1 MAASAY
7 VFVWP
12 AVISIKHHI
21 MNSYRTHSCDELRLS
36 DVDKQVT
43 LVGWVD
49 TVRDHGGVIFIDLRD
64 RAGKTQV
71 VFHPENNAQ
80 LANDAENLRVE
91 SVIQV
96 SGKVVARLKTDEV
109 DATNPDLA
117 TGEIEVDAS
126 SMTVLNRAAVLPFQL
141 DRNIANEDIR
151 LKYRFLDLRR
161 SAMQRNMIL
170 RHRITKTMR
179 DYLDEQGFLEIETPI
194 LSKSTPEGAR
204 DFLVPSRLNPG
215 TFYALPQAPQ
225 QYKQLLMVAGM
236 EKYFQ
241 VARCF
246 RDEDL
251 RADRQPEFTQIDIEA
266 SFITPEDVYAWI
278 ENMLKRVFKESVGRD
293 IVTPFPR
300 MTWKDAMNQYGSDK
314 PERRFEMKI
323 TDCSDIFA
331 NSEFRVFSGAIAD
344 GGVVKAINAKGFNPS
359 VGQVDSL
366 TQTAIEAGAKGL
378 AYIKVRDVAN
388 TKEWKSPITKRL
400 SQAEID
406 ALIERLNIESG
417 DCIFFAAGEWEQSC
431 TILGRVRLACG
442 EFMELLK
449 GNTDI
454 DLFWVNRFP
463 LFGWDA
469 EEQRFCAVHHP
480 FTRPVPEDV
489 EKVLK
494 GEISTDLC
502 AEAYDVIFNG
512 NELGGGSIRIHEKDL
527 QDATFRALGLDD
539 ATIEEQFGHLLAAFS
554 FGAPPHGGL
563 ALGLDRVVMLI
574 GQCESIR
581 EVIAFPKNNRG
592 ADLMSESPAPA
603 EPNQLRDIH
612 IQVKLPE
619 KLRLKLEAE
628 KAAAAEAEQNA

>member
-1 MAASAY
+1 
-7 VFVWP
+7 
-12 AVISIKHHI
+12 
-21 MNSYRTHSCDELRLS
+21 MNSYRTHTCDELRLS
-36 DVDKQVT
+36 DAGKQVT

-71 VFHPENNAQ
+71 VFHPENNAE
-80 LANDAENLRVE
+80 LANNAENLRVE
-91 SVIQV
+91 SVIQIT
-96 SGKVVARLKTDEV
+96 GQVVARLKTDEV

-126 SMTVLNRAAVLPFQL
+126 AMTVLNRASVLPFQL
-141 DRNIANEDIR
+141 DRNVANEDIR

-161 SAMQRNMIL
+161 TEMQRNMIL

-266 SFITPEDVYAWI
+266 SFITPEDIYAWI

-300 MTWKDAMNQYGSDK
+300 MTWKDAMDQYGSDK

-323 TDCSDIFA
+323 TECSDIFA
-331 NSEFRVFSGAIAD
+331 NSEFRVFSGAVAN

-366 TQTAIEAGAKGL
+366 TQTAMEAGAKGL
-378 AYIKVRDVAN
+378 AYIKVRDVN
-388 TKEWKSPITKRL
+388 DLKEWKSPITKRL
-400 SQAEID
+400 SAAEVE
-406 ALIERLNIESG
+406 ALKERLNIESG
-417 DCIFFAAGEWEQSC
+417 DCIFFAAGDWEQSC

-449 GNTDI
+449 DNDEI

-463 LFGWDA
+463 LFGWDE
-469 EEQRFCAVHHP
+469 EEQRFCAIHHP

-494 GEISTDLC
+494 GEISTDIC
-502 AEAYDVIFNG
+502 AEAYDIIFNG
-512 NELGGGSIRIHEKDL
+512 NELGGGSIRIHEKEL

-574 GQCESIR
+574 GKCESIR

-619 KLRLKLEAE
+619 KLRQKLEAE
-628 KAAAAEAEQNA
+628 KAAAAQTEA

>member
-1 MAASAY
+1 
-7 VFVWP
+7 
-12 AVISIKHHI
+12 
-21 MNSYRTHSCDELRLS
+21 MNSYRSHSCDELRLS
-36 DVDKQVT
+36 DVGKQVT
-43 LVGWVD
+43 LAGWVD

-71 VFHPENNAQ
+71 VFHPEN
-80 LANDAENLRVE
+80 DAELARMAEGLRVE

-96 SGKVVARLKTDEV
+96 TGKVVGRLKTDEV
-109 DATNPDLA
+109 DATNPDLP
-117 TGEIEVDAS
+117 TGEIEVEANS
-126 SMTVLNRAAVLPFQL
+126 LTVLNRAAVLPFQL
-141 DRNIANEDIR
+141 DRNISNEDIR

-161 SAMQRNMIL
+161 PNMQRNMIL
-170 RHRITKTMR
+170 RHRVTKTMR

-204 DFLVPSRLNPG
+204 DFLVPSRLSPG
-215 TFYALPQAPQ
+215 SFYALPQAPQ

-241 VARCF
+241 VAHCF

-251 RADRQPEFTQIDIEA
+251 RADRQPEFTQVDLEA
-266 SFITPEDVYAWI
+266 SFITPEDIYAWI
-278 ENMLKRVFKESVGRD
+278 ENMLQRVFRESVGRE
-293 IVTPFPR
+293 ITIPFPR
-300 MTWKDAMNQYGSDK
+300 MSWHDAMDQYGSDK
-314 PERRFEMKI
+314 PERRFEMKL
-323 TDCSDIFA
+323 TDCTDIFA
-331 NSEFRVFSGAIAD
+331 TSGFKVFASIVAK
-344 GGVVKAINAKGFNPS
+344 GGVVKAINAKSFSPS
-359 VGQVDSL
+359 VGQIDSL
-366 TQTAIEAGAKGL
+366 TKTAVEAGAKGL
-378 AYIKVRDVAN
+378 AFIKVRDVADRS
-388 TKEWKSPITKRL
+388 TWKSPVTRAMAPEEL
-400 SQAEID
+400 D
-406 ALIERLNIESG
+406 ALAERLNIESG
-417 DCIFFAAGEWEQSC
+417 DCIFFAAGDWEQSC
-431 TILGRVRLACG
+431 TILGRVRLECAG
-442 EFMELLK
+442 YMELLK

-480 FTRPVPEDV
+480 FTRPVAEDV

-502 AEAYDVIFNG
+502 AEAYDVILNG

-539 ATIEEQFGHLLAAFS
+539 ATIAEQFGHLLSAFS

-563 ALGLDRVVMLI
+563 ALGLDRLVMLI
-574 GQCESIR
+574 GGCDSIR
-581 EVIAFPKNNRG
+581 EVMAFPKNNRG

-619 KLRLKLEAE
+619 KLRQKLEAE
-628 KAAAAEAEQNA
+628 KAAAAEQQEA

>member
-1 MAASAY
+1 MDAAAFFSGNV
-7 VFVWP
+7 VFP
-12 AVISIKHHI
+12 YFLNILI
-21 MNSYRTHSCDELRLS
+21 MNSYRTHTCDELRPAH
-36 DVDKQVT
+36 VDQVVT

-71 VFHPENNAQ
+71 VFHPEIDAN
-80 LANDAENLRVE
+80 LANQAEALRVE
-91 SVIQV
+91 TVIQV
-96 SGKVVARLKTDEV
+96 SGKVVRRLKTDEI

-117 TGEIEVDAS
+117 TGEIEVEATS
-126 SMTVLNRAAVLPFQL
+126 LTVLNPAAVLPFQL

-161 SAMQRNMIL
+161 PAMQRNMIL

-204 DFLVPSRLNPG
+204 DFLVPSRLTPG
-215 TFYALPQAPQ
+215 AFYALPQAPQ

-236 EKYFQ
+236 ERYFQ

-266 SFITPEDVYAWI
+266 SFITPEDIYGWI
-278 ENMLKRVFKESVGRD
+278 EAMLKRVFKESVGRD

-300 MTWKDAMNQYGSDK
+300 MTWHEAMDQYGSDK

-331 NSEFRVFSGAIAD
+331 SSDFRVFSSAIAG

-378 AYIKVRDVAN
+378 AYIKVRDVN
-388 TKEWKSPITKRL
+388 DRDGWKSPITKRL
-400 SQAEID
+400 TDAEIE
-406 ALIERLNIESG
+406 ALKERLNIESG
-417 DCIFFAAGEWEQSC
+417 DCVFFAAGAWEQSC
-431 TILGRVRLACG
+431 TILGRVRLACAD
-442 EFMELLK
+442 FMEILK
-449 GNTDI
+449 DNDEV

-463 LFGWDA
+463 LFGWDE
-469 EEQRFCAVHHP
+469 EEQRFCAIHHP

-494 GEISTDLC
+494 GEISTDIC

-539 ATIEEQFGHLLAAFS
+539 ATIQEQFGHLLAAFS

-574 GQCESIR
+574 GKCDSIR

-603 EPNQLRDIH
+603 EPNQLRDVH

-619 KLRLKLEAE
+619 KLRQKLEAE
-628 KAAAAEAEQNA
+628 KAAAEQQA

>member
-1 MAASAY
+1 MSAY
-7 VFVWP
+7 R
-12 AVISIKHHI
+12 SHTC
-21 MNSYRTHSCDELRLS
+21 NELRPAHI
-36 DVDKQVT
+36 DRHVT

-64 RAGKTQV
+64 REGKTQV
-71 VFHPENNAQ
+71 VFHPENQAE
-80 LANDAENLRVE
+80 LAKQAEALRVE

-96 SGKVVARLKTDEV
+96 SGVVVPRLKTDEV

-117 TGEIEVDAS
+117 TGEIEVEADA
-126 SMTVLNRAAVLPFQL
+126 MTILNRAAVLPFQL
-141 DRNIANEDIR
+141 DRHVANEDVR

-161 SAMQRNMIL
+161 PEMQRNMIL

-204 DFLVPSRLNPG
+204 DFLVPSRLTPG

-225 QYKQLLMVAGM
+225 QYKQLLMVAGL

-266 SFITPEDVYAWI
+266 SFITPEDIYGWVEA
-278 ENMLKRVFKESVGRD
+278 MLQRVFREAVRKE
-293 IVTPFPR
+293 IATPFER
-300 MTWKDAMNQYGSDK
+300 VTWHDAMDQYGSDK
-314 PERRFEMKI
+314 PDRRFAMKLI
-323 TDCSDIFA
+323 DCSDIFEK
-331 NSEFRVFSGAIAD
+331 SDFRVFSGAIAA
-344 GGVVKAINAKGFNPS
+344 GGVVKAINAKNFSPS

-366 TQTAIEAGAKGL
+366 TQTALEAGAKGL
-378 AYIKVRDVAN
+378 AYIKVRDVN
-388 TKEWKSPITKRL
+388 DREGWKSPITKRL
-400 SQAEID
+400 TDAEIN
-406 ALIERLNIESG
+406 ALKERLHIEDG
-417 DCIFFAAGEWEQSC
+417 DCIFFAAGPWEQSC
-431 TILGRVRLACG
+431 TILGRVRLECA
-442 EFMELLK
+442 EYMELLK
-449 GNTDI
+449 DNHDI
-454 DLFWVNRFP
+454 DLFWVTRFP
-463 LFGWDA
+463 LFGWD
-469 EEQRFCAVHHP
+469 EETQRFCAIHHP

-489 EKVLK
+489 DKVLR

-502 AEAYDVIFNG
+502 AEAYDIILNG
-512 NELGGGSIRIHEKDL
+512 NELGGGSIRIHERDL
-527 QDATFRALGLDD
+527 QDATFRALGLDE
-539 ATIEEQFGHLLAAFS
+539 ATIQEQFGHLLSAFS

-563 ALGLDRVVMLI
+563 ALGLDRVVMLL
-574 GQCESIR
+574 GECTSIR

-619 KLRLKLEAE
+619 KLRQKLEAE
-628 KAAAAEAEQNA
+628 KAAAQNGAPDTPAEA

>member
-1 MAASAY
+1 
-7 VFVWP
+7 
-12 AVISIKHHI
+12 
-21 MNSYRTHSCDELRLS
+21 MNSYRTHTCDELRLS
-36 DVDKQVT
+36 DAGKQVT
-43 LVGWVD
+43 LCGWVD

-71 VFHPENNAQ
+71 VFHPENNAE
-80 LANDAENLRVE
+80 LANNAENLRVE

-96 SGKVVARLKTDEV
+96 TGNVVARLKTEEV

-126 SMTVLNRAAVLPFQL
+126 AMTVLNRAAVLPFQL
-141 DRNIANEDIR
+141 DRNVANEDLR

-161 SAMQRNMIL
+161 TEMQRNMIL

-204 DFLVPSRLNPG
+204 DFLVPSRLTPG
-215 TFYALPQAPQ
+215 AFYALPQAPQ

-266 SFITPEDVYAWI
+266 SFITPEDIYAWI

-300 MTWKDAMNQYGSDK
+300 MTWKDAMDQYGSDK

-331 NSEFRVFSGAIAD
+331 NSEFRVFSGAIAN

-359 VGQVDSL
+359 VGQVDAL
-366 TQTAIEAGAKGL
+366 TQTAVEAGAKGL
-378 AYIKVRDVAN
+378 AYIKVRDVN
-388 TKEWKSPITKRL
+388 DLKEWKSPITKRL
-400 SQAEID
+400 SAEEVE
-406 ALIERLNIESG
+406 ALKERLNIESG
-417 DCIFFAAGEWEQSC
+417 DCIFFAAGDWEQSC

-449 GNTDI
+449 DNDEI

-469 EEQRFCAVHHP
+469 EEQRFCAIHHP

-494 GEISTDLC
+494 GEISTDIC
-502 AEAYDVIFNG
+502 AEAYDIIFNG

-574 GQCESIR
+574 GKCESIR

-628 KAAAAEAEQNA
+628 KAAAEAAAAEQA

>member
-1 MAASAY
+1 
-7 VFVWP
+7 
-12 AVISIKHHI
+12 

-117 TGEIEVDAS
+117 TGEIEVDAA
-126 SMTVLNRAAVLPFQL
+126 SMNVLNRAAVLPFQL

-161 SAMQRNMIL
+161 TPMQRNMIL

-300 MTWKDAMNQYGSDK
+300 MTWKDAMDQYGSDK

-331 NSEFRVFSGAIAD
+331 NSEFRVFSGAIAN

-628 KAAAAEAEQNA
+628 KAAAEAEQNA

>member
-1 MAASAY
+1 
-7 VFVWP
+7 
-12 AVISIKHHI
+12 
-21 MNSYRTHSCDELRLS
+21 MNSYRTHACDELRLS
-36 DVDKQVT
+36 DAGKQVT
-43 LVGWVD
+43 LCGWVD

-71 VFHPENNAQ
+71 VFHPENNAE
-80 LANDAENLRVE
+80 LANNAENLRVE

-96 SGKVVARLKTDEV
+96 SGTVVARLKTDEV

-126 SMTVLNRAAVLPFQL
+126 AMTVLNRAAVLPFQL
-141 DRNIANEDIR
+141 DRNVANEDLR

-161 SAMQRNMIL
+161 ADMQRNMIL

-204 DFLVPSRLNPG
+204 DFLVPSRLTPG

-266 SFITPEDVYAWI
+266 SFITPEDIYAWI

-300 MTWKDAMNQYGSDK
+300 MTWKEAMDQYGSDK

-331 NSEFRVFSGAIAD
+331 NSEFRVFSGAIAN

-366 TQTAIEAGAKGL
+366 TQTAVEAGAKGL
-378 AYIKVRDVAN
+378 AYIKVRDVN
-388 TKEWKSPITKRL
+388 DLKEWKSPITKRL
-400 SQAEID
+400 SAGEVE
-406 ALIERLNIESG
+406 ALKERLNIESG
-417 DCIFFAAGEWEQSC
+417 DCIFFAAGDWEQSC

-449 GNTDI
+449 GNDEI

-469 EEQRFCAVHHP
+469 EEQRFCAIHHP

-494 GEISTDLC
+494 GEISTDIC

-574 GQCESIR
+574 GKCESIR

-603 EPNQLRDIH
+603 EPNQLRDVH

-628 KAAAAEAEQNA
+628 KAAAEAAAAEQA

>member
-1 MAASAY
+1 
-7 VFVWP
+7 
-12 AVISIKHHI
+12 
-21 MNSYRTHSCDELRLS
+21 MNSYRTHTCDELRLT
-36 DVDKQVT
+36 DAGKQVT
-43 LVGWVD
+43 LCGWVD

-71 VFHPENNAQ
+71 VFHPENNAD
-80 LANDAENLRVE
+80 LADNAENLRVE

-96 SGKVVARLKTDEV
+96 SGTVVARLKTDEV

-126 SMTVLNRAAVLPFQL
+126 AMTVLNRAAVLPFQL
-141 DRNIANEDIR
+141 DRNVANEDLR

-161 SAMQRNMIL
+161 TEMQRNMIL

-204 DFLVPSRLNPG
+204 DFLVPSRLTPG

-266 SFITPEDVYAWI
+266 SFITPEDIYTWI

-300 MTWKDAMNQYGSDK
+300 MTWKDAMDQYGSDK

-323 TDCSDIFA
+323 TECSDIFA
-331 NSEFRVFSGAIAD
+331 NSDFRVFSGAIAN

-359 VGQVDSL
+359 VGQIDSL

-378 AYIKVRDVAN
+378 AYIKVRDVN
-388 TKEWKSPITKRL
+388 DLKEWKSPITKRL
-400 SQAEID
+400 SAAEVE
-406 ALIERLNIESG
+406 ALKERLNIESG

-449 GNTDI
+449 GNDEI

-469 EEQRFCAVHHP
+469 EEQRFCAIHHP

-494 GEISTDLC
+494 GEISTDIC

-512 NELGGGSIRIHEKDL
+512 NELGGGSIRIHEKEL

-574 GQCESIR
+574 GKCESIR

-603 EPNQLRDIH
+603 EPNQLRDVH

-628 KAAAAEAEQNA
+628 KAAAEQA

>member
-1 MAASAY
+1 
-7 VFVWP
+7 
-12 AVISIKHHI
+12 
-21 MNSYRTHSCDELRLS
+21 MNSYRTHTCDELRPV
-36 DVDKQVT
+36 DVDKNVT

-71 VFHPENNAQ
+71 VFHPEI
-80 LANDAENLRVE
+80 DAELASLAEGLRVE

-96 SGKVVARLKTDEV
+96 SGKVVRRLKTEEV
-109 DATNPDLA
+109 DATNPDLP
-117 TGEIEVDAS
+117 TGEIEVEATA
-126 SMTVLNRAAVLPFQL
+126 MQVLNRAAVLPFQL

-161 SAMQRNMIL
+161 PSMQRNMIL

-204 DFLVPSRLNPG
+204 DFLVPSRLSPG
-215 TFYALPQAPQ
+215 CFYALPQAPQ

-266 SFITPEDVYAWI
+266 SFITPEDVYTWI
-278 ENMLKRVFKESVGRD
+278 EDMLKRVFKESVGRD

-300 MTWKDAMNQYGSDK
+300 MTWRDAMDQYGSDK
-314 PERRFEMKI
+314 PERRFEMKL

-331 NSEFRVFSGAIAD
+331 KSDFRVFASAVAG
-344 GGVVKAINAKGFNPS
+344 GGVVKAINAKNFSPS
-359 VGQVDSL
+359 VGQIDSL
-366 TQTAIEAGAKGL
+366 TQTALEAGAKGL
-378 AYIKVRDVAN
+378 AYIKVREVGNRDG
-388 TKEWKSPITKRL
+388 WKSPITKRL
-400 SQAEID
+400 TDAEIE
-406 ALIERLNIESG
+406 ALKERLNIEDG
-417 DCIFFAAGEWEQSC
+417 DCVFFAAGDWEQSC
-431 TILGRVRLACG
+431 TILGRVRLACA

-449 GNTDI
+449 GNTDV
-454 DLFWVNRFP
+454 DLFWVTRFP

-469 EEQRFCAVHHP
+469 EEERFCAIHHP

-494 GEISTDLC
+494 GEISTELC

-512 NELGGGSIRIHEKDL
+512 NELGGGSIRIHEKEL

-539 ATIEEQFGHLLAAFS
+539 ATIEEQFGHLLSAFS

-574 GQCESIR
+574 SESESIR

-592 ADLMSESPAPA
+592 ADLMSESPAQA
-603 EPNQLRDIH
+603 EPNQLRDVH

-619 KLRLKLEAE
+619 KLRLKMEAE
-628 KAAAAEAEQNA
+628 KAAAEAEETQG

>member
-1 MAASAY
+1 
-7 VFVWP
+7 
-12 AVISIKHHI
+12 
-21 MNSYRTHSCDELRLS
+21 MNSYRTHTCDELRLS

-71 VFHPENNAQ
+71 VFHPENNAA

-96 SGKVVARLKTDEV
+96 TGKVVARLKTDEV

-126 SMTVLNRAAVLPFQL
+126 SMNVLNRAAVLPFQL

-161 SAMQRNMIL
+161 NAMQRNMIL

-266 SFITPEDVYAWI
+266 SFITPEDIYTWI
-278 ENMLKRVFKESVGRD
+278 EDMLKRVFKESVGRD

-323 TDCSDIFA
+323 TDCTDFLA
-331 NSEFRVFSGAIAD
+331 NCEFRVFSGAIAN

-359 VGQVDSL
+359 VGQIEAL
-366 TQTAIEAGAKGL
+366 TQTAIEAGGKGL
-378 AYIKVRDVAN
+378 AYIKVRDVN
-388 TKEWKSPITKRL
+388 DVKEWKSPFAKRL
-400 SQAEID
+400 SEQERAT
-406 ALIERLNIESG
+406 LIERLNIESG

-431 TILGRVRLACG
+431 TILGRVRLACADY
-442 EFMELLK
+442 MELLK

-469 EEQRFCAVHHP
+469 EEQRYCAIHHP

-489 EKVLK
+489 DKVLK
-494 GEISTDLC
+494 GEISTDIC

-512 NELGGGSIRIHEKDL
+512 NELGGGSIRIHEKEL

-574 GQCESIR
+574 GQCDSIR

-619 KLRLKLEAE
+619 KLRQKLEAE
-628 KAAAAEAEQNA
+628 KAAAAEQAE

>member
-1 MAASAY
+1 
-7 VFVWP
+7 
-12 AVISIKHHI
+12 
-21 MNSYRTHSCDELRLS
+21 MNSYRTHTCDELRLT
-36 DVDKQVT
+36 DAGKQVT
-43 LVGWVD
+43 LCGWVD

-71 VFHPENNAQ
+71 VFHPENNAD
-80 LANDAENLRVE
+80 LADNAENLRVE

-96 SGKVVARLKTDEV
+96 SGTVVARLKTDEV

-126 SMTVLNRAAVLPFQL
+126 AMTVLNRAAVLPFQL
-141 DRNIANEDIR
+141 DRNVANEDLR

-161 SAMQRNMIL
+161 TEMQRNMIL

-204 DFLVPSRLNPG
+204 DFLVPSRLTPG

-266 SFITPEDVYAWI
+266 SFITPEDIYAWI

-300 MTWKDAMNQYGSDK
+300 MTWKDAMDQYGSDK
-314 PERRFEMKI
+314 PERRFEIKI
-323 TDCSDIFA
+323 TECSDIFA
-331 NSEFRVFSGAIAD
+331 NSDFRVFSGAIAN

-359 VGQVDSL
+359 VGQIDSL

-378 AYIKVRDVAN
+378 AYIKVRDVN
-388 TKEWKSPITKRL
+388 DLKEWKSPITKRL
-400 SQAEID
+400 SATEVE
-406 ALIERLNIESG
+406 ALKERLNIESG

-449 GNTDI
+449 DNDEI

-469 EEQRFCAVHHP
+469 EEQRFCAIHHP

-494 GEISTDLC
+494 GEISTDIC

-512 NELGGGSIRIHEKDL
+512 NELGGGSIRIHEKEL

-574 GQCESIR
+574 GKCESIR

-603 EPNQLRDIH
+603 EPNQLRDVH

-628 KAAAAEAEQNA
+628 KAAAEAADQA

>member
-1 MAASAY
+1 
-7 VFVWP
+7 
-12 AVISIKHHI
+12 
-21 MNSYRTHSCDELRLS
+21 MNSYRTHACDELRLS
-36 DVDKQVT
+36 DAGKQVT
-43 LVGWVD
+43 LCGWVD

-71 VFHPENNAQ
+71 VFHPENNAE
-80 LANDAENLRVE
+80 LANNAENLRVE

-96 SGKVVARLKTDEV
+96 SGTVVARLKTDEV

-117 TGEIEVDAS
+117 TGEIEVDATA
-126 SMTVLNRAAVLPFQL
+126 MTVLNRAAVLPFQL
-141 DRNIANEDIR
+141 DRNVANEDLR

-161 SAMQRNMIL
+161 TEMQRNMIL

-204 DFLVPSRLNPG
+204 DFLVPSRLTPG

-266 SFITPEDVYAWI
+266 SFITPEDIYAWI

-300 MTWKDAMNQYGSDK
+300 MTWKDAMDQYGSDK

-323 TDCSDIFA
+323 TECSDIFA
-331 NSEFRVFSGAIAD
+331 DSEFRVFSGAIAN

-378 AYIKVRDVAN
+378 AYIKVRDVN
-388 TKEWKSPITKRL
+388 DLKEWKSPITKRL
-400 SQAEID
+400 SATEVE
-406 ALIERLNIESG
+406 ALKERLNIESG
-417 DCIFFAAGEWEQSC
+417 DCIFFAAGDWEQSC
-431 TILGRVRLACG
+431 TILGRVRLACA

-449 GNTDI
+449 GNDEI

-469 EEQRFCAVHHP
+469 EEQRFCAIHHP

-494 GEISTDLC
+494 GEISTDIC

-574 GQCESIR
+574 GKCESIR

-603 EPNQLRDIH
+603 EPNQLRDVH

-628 KAAAAEAEQNA
+628 NAAAAEQA

>member
-1 MAASAY
+1 
-7 VFVWP
+7 
-12 AVISIKHHI
+12 
-21 MNSYRTHSCDELRLS
+21 MNSYRTHTCDELRLS

-96 SGKVVARLKTDEV
+96 TGKVVARLKTDEV

-117 TGEIEVDAS
+117 TGEIEVDAA
-126 SMTVLNRAAVLPFQL
+126 SMNVLNRAAVLPFQL

-161 SAMQRNMIL
+161 TPMQRNMIL

-266 SFITPEDVYAWI
+266 SFITPEDIYAWI
-278 ENMLKRVFKESVGRD
+278 EAMLKRVFKESVGRD

-300 MTWKDAMNQYGSDK
+300 MTWKDAMDQYGSDK

-331 NSEFRVFSGAIAD
+331 NSEFRVFSGAIAN

-378 AYIKVRDVAN
+378 AYIKVRDVNN

-406 ALIERLNIESG
+406 ALVERLNIESG

-469 EEQRFCAVHHP
+469 EEQRYCAIHHP

-494 GEISTDLC
+494 GEISTDIC

-512 NELGGGSIRIHEKDL
+512 NELGGGSIRIHEKEL

-574 GQCESIR
+574 GQCDSIR

-619 KLRLKLEAE
+619 KLRQKLEAE
-628 KAAAAEAEQNA
+628 KAAAAESAE

>member
-1 MAASAY
+1 MYAQ
-7 VFVWP
+7 P
-12 AVISIKHHI
+12 TVIILSSII
-21 MNSYRTHSCDELRLS
+21 TMNSYRTHTCDELRLS

-96 SGKVVARLKTDEV
+96 TGKVVARLKTDEV

-117 TGEIEVDAS
+117 TGEIEVDAA
-126 SMTVLNRAAVLPFQL
+126 SMNVLNRAAVLPFQL

-161 SAMQRNMIL
+161 TPMQRNMIL

-300 MTWKDAMNQYGSDK
+300 MTWKDAMDQYGSDK

-331 NSEFRVFSGAIAD
+331 NSEFRVFSGAIAN

-406 ALIERLNIESG
+406 ALVERLNIESG

-628 KAAAAEAEQNA
+628 KAAAAEQGE

>member
-1 MAASAY
+1 
-7 VFVWP
+7 
-12 AVISIKHHI
+12 
-21 MNSYRTHSCDELRLS
+21 MNSYRTHTCDELRLS
-36 DVDKQVT
+36 DAGKQVT
-43 LVGWVD
+43 LCGWVD

-71 VFHPENNAQ
+71 VFHPENNAE
-80 LANDAENLRVE
+80 LANNAENLRVE

-96 SGKVVARLKTDEV
+96 SGTVVARLKTDEV

-126 SMTVLNRAAVLPFQL
+126 AMTVLNRAAVLPFQL
-141 DRNIANEDIR
+141 DRNVANEDLR

-161 SAMQRNMIL
+161 TEMQRNMIL

-204 DFLVPSRLNPG
+204 DFLVPSRLTPG

-266 SFITPEDVYAWI
+266 SFITPEDIYSWI

-300 MTWKDAMNQYGSDK
+300 MTWKDAMDQYGSDK

-323 TDCSDIFA
+323 TECSDIFA
-331 NSEFRVFSGAIAD
+331 NSEFRVFSGAVAN

-366 TQTAIEAGAKGL
+366 TQTALEAGAKGL
-378 AYIKVRDVAN
+378 AYIKVRDVN
-388 TKEWKSPITKRL
+388 DLKEWKSPITKRL
-400 SQAEID
+400 SPAEVE
-406 ALIERLNIESG
+406 ALKERLNIESG
-417 DCIFFAAGEWEQSC
+417 DCIFFAAGDWEQSC

-449 GNTDI
+449 DNDEI

-469 EEQRFCAVHHP
+469 EEQRFCAIHHP

-494 GEISTDLC
+494 GEISTDIC

-574 GQCESIR
+574 GKCESIR

-603 EPNQLRDIH
+603 EPNQLRDVH

-628 KAAAAEAEQNA
+628 KAAAEAASAE

>member
-1 MAASAY
+1 MMQLLQYEAQIN
-7 VFVWP
+7 F
-12 AVISIKHHI
+12 KHKHKH
-21 MNSYRTHSCDELRLS
+21 MNSYRTHTCDELRLS
-36 DVDKQVT
+36 DAGKQVT
-43 LVGWVD
+43 LCGWVD

-71 VFHPENNAQ
+71 VFHPENNAE
-80 LANDAENLRVE
+80 LAANAENLRVE

-96 SGKVVARLKTDEV
+96 TGNVVARLKTDEV

-117 TGEIEVDAS
+117 TGEIEVDACA
-126 SMTVLNRAAVLPFQL
+126 MNVLNRAAVLPFQL
-141 DRNIANEDIR
+141 DRNVANEDLR

-161 SAMQRNMIL
+161 TEMQRNMIL

-204 DFLVPSRLNPG
+204 DFLVPSRLTPG
-215 TFYALPQAPQ
+215 SFYALPQAPQ

-241 VARCF
+241 IARCF

-251 RADRQPEFTQIDIEA
+251 RADRQPEFTQVDIEA
-266 SFITPEDVYAWI
+266 SFITPEDIYSWI

-300 MTWKDAMNQYGSDK
+300 MTWKDAMDQYGSDK

-323 TDCSDIFA
+323 TECSDIFA
-331 NSEFRVFSGAIAD
+331 NSEFRVFSGAVAN

-359 VGQVDSL
+359 VGQIDSL
-366 TQTAIEAGAKGL
+366 TQTAVEASAKGL
-378 AYIKVRDVAN
+378 AYIKVRDVN
-388 TKEWKSPITKRL
+388 DLKEWKSPITKRL
-400 SQAEID
+400 SAEEVE
-406 ALIERLNIESG
+406 ALKERLNIESG
-417 DCIFFAAGEWEQSC
+417 DCIFFAAGDWEQSC

-449 GNTDI
+449 GNDEI

-463 LFGWDA
+463 LFGWDE
-469 EEQRFCAVHHP
+469 EEQRFCAIHHP

-494 GEISTDLC
+494 GEISTDIC

-574 GQCESIR
+574 GKCESIR

-628 KAAAAEAEQNA
+628 KAAAEAAEQA

>member
-1 MAASAY
+1 
-7 VFVWP
+7 
-12 AVISIKHHI
+12 
-21 MNSYRTHSCDELRLS
+21 MNSYRTHTCDELRLT
-36 DVDKQVT
+36 DAGKQVT
-43 LVGWVD
+43 LCGWVD

-71 VFHPENNAQ
+71 VFHPENNAE
-80 LANDAENLRVE
+80 LANNAENLRVE

-96 SGKVVARLKTDEV
+96 SGTVVARLKTDEV

-117 TGEIEVDAS
+117 TGEIEVDAAA
-126 SMTVLNRAAVLPFQL
+126 MTVLNRAAVLPFQL
-141 DRNIANEDIR
+141 DRNVANEDLR

-161 SAMQRNMIL
+161 TEMQRNMIL

-204 DFLVPSRLNPG
+204 DFLVPSRLTPG

-266 SFITPEDVYAWI
+266 SFITPEDIYAWI

-300 MTWKDAMNQYGSDK
+300 MTWKDAMDQYGSDK
-314 PERRFEMKI
+314 PERRFEIKI
-323 TDCSDIFA
+323 TECSDIFA
-331 NSEFRVFSGAIAD
+331 NSDFRVFSGAIAN

-359 VGQVDSL
+359 VGQIDSL

-378 AYIKVRDVAN
+378 AYIKVRDVN
-388 TKEWKSPITKRL
+388 DLKEWKSPITKRL
-400 SQAEID
+400 SATEVE
-406 ALIERLNIESG
+406 ALKERLNIESG

-449 GNTDI
+449 DNDEI

-469 EEQRFCAVHHP
+469 EEQRFCAIHHP

-494 GEISTDLC
+494 GEISTDIC

-512 NELGGGSIRIHEKDL
+512 NELGGGSIRIHEKEL

-574 GQCESIR
+574 GKCESIR

-603 EPNQLRDIH
+603 EPNQLRDVH

-628 KAAAAEAEQNA
+628 KAAAEAAEQA

>member
-1 MAASAY
+1 
-7 VFVWP
+7 
-12 AVISIKHHI
+12 
-21 MNSYRTHSCDELRLS
+21 MNTYRTHSCDELRLS
-36 DVDKQVT
+36 DAGKHVT
-43 LVGWVD
+43 LAGWVD

-71 VFHPENNAQ
+71 VFHPEN
-80 LANDAENLRVE
+80 DAELARQAETLRVE
-91 SVIQV
+91 SVLQV
-96 SGKVVARLKTDEV
+96 TGKVVGRLKTEEI

-117 TGEIEVDAS
+117 TGEIEVEADS
-126 SMTVLNRAAVLPFQL
+126 LTVLNRATVLPFQL
-141 DRNIANEDIR
+141 DRHVANEDIR

-161 SAMQRNMIL
+161 SNMQRNMIL

-204 DFLVPSRLNPG
+204 DFLVPSRLTPG

-266 SFITPEDVYAWI
+266 SFITPEDIYAWI
-278 ENMLKRVFKESVGRD
+278 EAMLKRVFKESIGRD

-300 MTWKDAMNQYGSDK
+300 MTWRDAMDQYGSDK

-323 TDCSDIFA
+323 ADCTDIFTT
-331 NSEFRVFSGAIAD
+331 SEFKVFSGAVAN
-344 GGVVKAINAKGFNPS
+344 GGVVKAINAKNFAPS
-359 VGQVDSL
+359 VGQIDSL
-366 TQTAIEAGAKGL
+366 TKTALEAGAKGL
-378 AYIKVRDVAN
+378 AYIKVRDVN
-388 TKEWKSPITKRL
+388 EREGWKSPITKRL
-400 SQAEID
+400 KDAEIE
-406 ALIERLNIESG
+406 ALKKRLNIESG
-417 DCIFFAAGEWEQSC
+417 DCVFFAAGDWEQSC
-431 TILGRVRLACG
+431 TILGRVRLECAG
-442 EFMELLK
+442 YMELLK
-449 GNTDI
+449 GNTDV

-463 LFGWDA
+463 LFGWDD
-469 EEQRFCAVHHP
+469 EEKRFCAVHHP

-494 GEISTDLC
+494 GEISTELC

-539 ATIEEQFGHLLAAFS
+539 ATIEEQFGHLLSAFS

-563 ALGLDRVVMLI
+563 ALGLDRVVMLM
-574 GQCESIR
+574 GGCESIR

-619 KLRLKLEAE
+619 KLRQKLEAE
-628 KAAAAEAEQNA
+628 KAQQEA

>member
-1 MAASAY
+1 
-7 VFVWP
+7 
-12 AVISIKHHI
+12 
-21 MNSYRTHSCDELRLS
+21 MNSYRTHACDELRLS
-36 DVDKQVT
+36 DAGKQVT
-43 LVGWVD
+43 LCGWVD

-71 VFHPENNAQ
+71 VFHPENNAE
-80 LANDAENLRVE
+80 LANNAENLRVE

-96 SGKVVARLKTDEV
+96 SGTVVARLKTDEV

-126 SMTVLNRAAVLPFQL
+126 AMTVLNRAAVLPFQL
-141 DRNIANEDIR
+141 DRNVANEDLR

-161 SAMQRNMIL
+161 TEMQRNMIL

-204 DFLVPSRLNPG
+204 DFLVPSRLTPG
-215 TFYALPQAPQ
+215 TYYALPQAPQ

-241 VARCF
+241 VASCF
-246 RDEDL
+246 RVEDL

-266 SFITPEDVYAWI
+266 SFITPEDIYAWI

-300 MTWKDAMNQYGSDK
+300 MTWKDAMDQYGSDK

-323 TDCSDIFA
+323 TECSDIFA
-331 NSEFRVFSGAIAD
+331 DSEFRVFSGAIAN

-378 AYIKVRDVAN
+378 AYIKVRDVN
-388 TKEWKSPITKRL
+388 DLKEWKSPITKRL
-400 SQAEID
+400 SATEVE
-406 ALIERLNIESG
+406 ALKERLNIESG
-417 DCIFFAAGEWEQSC
+417 DCIFFAAGDWEQSC
-431 TILGRVRLACG
+431 TILGRVRLACA

-449 GNTDI
+449 GNDEI

-469 EEQRFCAVHHP
+469 EEQRFCAIHHP

-494 GEISTDLC
+494 GEISTDIC

-574 GQCESIR
+574 GKCESIR

-603 EPNQLRDIH
+603 EPNQLRDVH

-628 KAAAAEAEQNA
+628 KAAAAEQA

>member
-1 MAASAY
+1 
-7 VFVWP
+7 
-12 AVISIKHHI
+12 
-21 MNSYRTHSCDELRLS
+21 MNSYRTHTCEELRLS
-36 DVDKQVT
+36 DVGKQVT

-71 VFHPENNAQ
+71 VFHPENNAD
-80 LANDAENLRVE
+80 LANNAENLRVE

-96 SGKVVARLKTDEV
+96 SGQVVARLKTDEV

-126 SMTVLNRAAVLPFQL
+126 AMTVLNRAAVLPFQL
-141 DRNIANEDIR
+141 DRNVANEDIR

-161 SAMQRNMIL
+161 TEMQRNMIL

-266 SFITPEDVYAWI
+266 SFITPEDIYAWI

-300 MTWKDAMNQYGSDK
+300 MTWKDAMDQYGSDK

-323 TDCSDIFA
+323 TECSDIFA
-331 NSEFRVFSGAIAD
+331 NSEFRVFSGAVAN

-378 AYIKVRDVAN
+378 AYIKVRDVN
-388 TKEWKSPITKRL
+388 DLKEWKSPITKRL
-400 SQAEID
+400 SATEVE
-406 ALIERLNIESG
+406 ALKERLNIESG
-417 DCIFFAAGEWEQSC
+417 DCIFFAAGDWEQSC

-449 GNTDI
+449 GNDEI

-469 EEQRFCAVHHP
+469 EEQRYCAIHHP

-494 GEISTDLC
+494 GEISTDIC
-502 AEAYDVIFNG
+502 AEAYDIIFNG

-574 GQCESIR
+574 GKCESIR

-619 KLRLKLEAE
+619 KLRQKLEAE
-628 KAAAAEAEQNA
+628 KAAAAEQPQA

>member
-1 MAASAY
+1 
-7 VFVWP
+7 
-12 AVISIKHHI
+12 
-21 MNSYRTHSCDELRLS
+21 MNSYRTHTCDELRLS
-36 DVDKQVT
+36 DAGKQVT
-43 LVGWVD
+43 LCGWVD

-71 VFHPENNAQ
+71 VFHPENNAE
-80 LANDAENLRVE
+80 LANNAENLRVE

-96 SGKVVARLKTDEV
+96 SGTVVARLKTDEV

-126 SMTVLNRAAVLPFQL
+126 AMTVLNRAAVLPFQL
-141 DRNIANEDIR
+141 DRNVANEDLR

-161 SAMQRNMIL
+161 TEMQRNMIL

-204 DFLVPSRLNPG
+204 DFLVPSRLTPG

-266 SFITPEDVYAWI
+266 SFITPEDIYSWI

-300 MTWKDAMNQYGSDK
+300 MTWKDAMDQYGSDK

-331 NSEFRVFSGAIAD
+331 NSEFRVFSGAIAN

-366 TQTAIEAGAKGL
+366 TQTAVEAGAKGL
-378 AYIKVRDVAN
+378 AYIKVRDVN
-388 TKEWKSPITKRL
+388 DLKEWKSPITKRL
-400 SQAEID
+400 SSAEVE
-406 ALIERLNIESG
+406 ALKERLNIESG
-417 DCIFFAAGEWEQSC
+417 DCIFFAAGDWEQSC

-449 GNTDI
+449 DNDEI

-469 EEQRFCAVHHP
+469 EEQRFCAIHHP

-494 GEISTDLC
+494 GEISTDIC

-574 GQCESIR
+574 GKCESIR

-603 EPNQLRDIH
+603 EPNQLRDVH

-628 KAAAAEAEQNA
+628 KAAAEAASAE

>member
-1 MAASAY
+1 
-7 VFVWP
+7 
-12 AVISIKHHI
+12 
-21 MNSYRTHSCDELRLS
+21 MNSYRTHTCDELRLT
-36 DVDKQVT
+36 DAGKQVT
-43 LVGWVD
+43 LCGWVD

-71 VFHPENNAQ
+71 VFHPENNAE
-80 LANDAENLRVE
+80 LADNAENLRVE

-96 SGKVVARLKTDEV
+96 CGTVVARLKTDEV

-126 SMTVLNRAAVLPFQL
+126 AMTVLNRAAVLPFQL
-141 DRNIANEDIR
+141 DRNVANEDLR

-161 SAMQRNMIL
+161 TEMQRNMIL

-204 DFLVPSRLNPG
+204 DFLVPSRLTPG

-266 SFITPEDVYAWI
+266 SFITPEDIYAWI

-300 MTWKDAMNQYGSDK
+300 MTWKDAMDQYGSDK
-314 PERRFEMKI
+314 PERRFEIKI
-323 TDCSDIFA
+323 TECSDIFA
-331 NSEFRVFSGAIAD
+331 NSDFRVFSGAIAN

-359 VGQVDSL
+359 VGQIDSL

-378 AYIKVRDVAN
+378 AYIKVRDVN
-388 TKEWKSPITKRL
+388 DLKEWKSPITKRL
-400 SQAEID
+400 SATEVE
-406 ALIERLNIESG
+406 ALKERLNIESG

-449 GNTDI
+449 DNDEI

-469 EEQRFCAVHHP
+469 EEQRFCAIHHP

-494 GEISTDLC
+494 GEISTDIC

-512 NELGGGSIRIHEKDL
+512 NELGGGSIRIHEKEL

-574 GQCESIR
+574 GKCESIR

-603 EPNQLRDIH
+603 EPNQLRDVH

-628 KAAAAEAEQNA
+628 KAAAEAAEQA

>member
-1 MAASAY
+1 
-7 VFVWP
+7 
-12 AVISIKHHI
+12 

-36 DVDKQVT
+36 DAGKQVT

-71 VFHPENNAQ
+71 VFHPENNAE
-80 LANDAENLRVE
+80 LANNAENLRIE

-96 SGKVVARLKTDEV
+96 SGQVVARLKTDEV
-109 DATNPDLA
+109 DATNPDLP

-126 SMTVLNRAAVLPFQL
+126 AMTVLNRAAVLPFQL
-141 DRNIANEDIR
+141 DRNVANEDIR

-161 SAMQRNMIL
+161 TEMQRNMIL

-266 SFITPEDVYAWI
+266 SFITPEDIYAWI

-300 MTWKDAMNQYGSDK
+300 MTWKDAMDQYGSDK

-331 NSEFRVFSGAIAD
+331 NSEFRVFSGAVAN

-378 AYIKVRDVAN
+378 AYIKVRDVN
-388 TKEWKSPITKRL
+388 DLKEWKSSITKRL
-400 SQAEID
+400 SATEVE
-406 ALIERLNIESG
+406 ALKERLNIESG
-417 DCIFFAAGEWEQSC
+417 DSIFFAAGEWEQSC

-449 GNTDI
+449 GNDEI

-469 EEQRFCAVHHP
+469 EEQRFCAIHHP

-494 GEISTDLC
+494 GEISTDIC

-539 ATIEEQFGHLLAAFS
+539 ATIEEQFGHLLTAFS

-574 GQCESIR
+574 GKCESIR

-628 KAAAAEAEQNA
+628 KAAAEQQG

>member
-1 MAASAY
+1 
-7 VFVWP
+7 
-12 AVISIKHHI
+12 
-21 MNSYRTHSCDELRLS
+21 MNSYRTHTCDELRLT
-36 DVDKQVT
+36 DAGKQVT
-43 LVGWVD
+43 LCGWVD

-71 VFHPENNAQ
+71 VFHPENNAE
-80 LANDAENLRVE
+80 LADNAENLRVE

-96 SGKVVARLKTDEV
+96 SGTVVARLKTDEV

-126 SMTVLNRAAVLPFQL
+126 AMTVLNRAAVLPFQL
-141 DRNIANEDIR
+141 DRNVANEDLR

-161 SAMQRNMIL
+161 TEMQRNMIL

-204 DFLVPSRLNPG
+204 DFLVPSRLTPG

-266 SFITPEDVYAWI
+266 SFITPEDIYAWI

-300 MTWKDAMNQYGSDK
+300 MTWKEAMDQYGSDK

-323 TDCSDIFA
+323 TECSDIFA
-331 NSEFRVFSGAIAD
+331 NSDFRVFSGAIAN

-378 AYIKVRDVAN
+378 AYIKVRDVN
-388 TKEWKSPITKRL
+388 DLKEWKSPITKRL
-400 SQAEID
+400 SATEVE
-406 ALIERLNIESG
+406 ALKERLNIESG

-449 GNTDI
+449 DNDEI

-469 EEQRFCAVHHP
+469 EEQRFCAIHHP

-494 GEISTDLC
+494 GEISTDIC

-512 NELGGGSIRIHEKDL
+512 NELGGGSIRIHEKEL

-574 GQCESIR
+574 GKCESIR

-603 EPNQLRDIH
+603 EPNQLRDVH

-628 KAAAAEAEQNA
+628 KAAAEAAEQA

>member
-1 MAASAY
+1 MDAAAFFSGSVAFIY
-7 VFVWP
+7 FLN
-12 AVISIKHHI
+12 ILI
-21 MNSYRTHSCDELRLS
+21 MNSYRTHTCDELRPVH
-36 DVDKQVT
+36 VDQVVT

-71 VFHPENNAQ
+71 VFHPEIDAN
-80 LANDAENLRVE
+80 LANQAEALRVE
-91 SVIQV
+91 TVIQV
-96 SGKVVARLKTDEV
+96 SGKVVRRLKTDEI

-117 TGEIEVDAS
+117 TGEIEVEATTL
-126 SMTVLNRAAVLPFQL
+126 TVLNPAAVLPFQL

-161 SAMQRNMIL
+161 PVMQRNMIL

-204 DFLVPSRLNPG
+204 DFLVPSRLTPG
-215 TFYALPQAPQ
+215 AFYALPQAPQ

-236 EKYFQ
+236 ERYFQ

-266 SFITPEDVYAWI
+266 SFITPEDIYGWI
-278 ENMLKRVFKESVGRD
+278 EAMLKRVFKESVGRD

-300 MTWKDAMNQYGSDK
+300 MTWHEAMDQYGSDK

-331 NSEFRVFSGAIAD
+331 SSDFRVFSSAIAS

-378 AYIKVRDVAN
+378 AYIKVRDVN
-388 TKEWKSPITKRL
+388 DRDGWKSPITKRL
-400 SQAEID
+400 TDAEIE
-406 ALIERLNIESG
+406 ALKERLNIESG
-417 DCIFFAAGEWEQSC
+417 DCVFFAAGGWEQSC
-431 TILGRVRLACG
+431 TILGRVRLACAD
-442 EFMELLK
+442 FMEILK
-449 GNTDI
+449 GNDEV

-463 LFGWDA
+463 LFGWDE
-469 EEQRFCAVHHP
+469 EEQRFCAIHHP

-494 GEISTDLC
+494 GEISTDIC

-539 ATIEEQFGHLLAAFS
+539 ATIQEQFGHLLAAFS

-574 GQCESIR
+574 GKCDSIR

-603 EPNQLRDIH
+603 EPNQLRDVH

-619 KLRLKLEAE
+619 KLRQKLEAE
-628 KAAAAEAEQNA
+628 KAAAEQQA

>member
-1 MAASAY
+1 
-7 VFVWP
+7 
-12 AVISIKHHI
+12 
-21 MNSYRTHSCDELRLS
+21 MNSYRTHTCEELRLS
-36 DVDKQVT
+36 DVGKQVT

-71 VFHPENNAQ
+71 VFHPENNAD
-80 LANDAENLRVE
+80 LANNAENLRVE

-96 SGKVVARLKTDEV
+96 SGQVVARLKTDEV

-126 SMTVLNRAAVLPFQL
+126 AMTVLNRAAVLPFQL
-141 DRNIANEDIR
+141 DRNVANEDIR

-161 SAMQRNMIL
+161 TEMQRNMIL

-266 SFITPEDVYAWI
+266 SFITPEDIYAWI

-293 IVTPFPR
+293 IGTPFPR
-300 MTWKDAMNQYGSDK
+300 MTWKDAMDQYGSDK

-323 TDCSDIFA
+323 TECSDIFA
-331 NSEFRVFSGAIAD
+331 NSEFRVFSGAVAN

-378 AYIKVRDVAN
+378 AYIKVRDVN
-388 TKEWKSPITKRL
+388 DLKEWKSPITKRL
-400 SQAEID
+400 SATEVE
-406 ALIERLNIESG
+406 ALKERLNIESG
-417 DCIFFAAGEWEQSC
+417 DCIFFAAGDWEQSC

-449 GNTDI
+449 GNDEI

-469 EEQRFCAVHHP
+469 EEQRYCAIHHP

-494 GEISTDLC
+494 GEISTDIC
-502 AEAYDVIFNG
+502 AEAYDIIFNG

-574 GQCESIR
+574 GKCESIR

-619 KLRLKLEAE
+619 KLRQKLEAE
-628 KAAAAEAEQNA
+628 KAAAAEQPQA